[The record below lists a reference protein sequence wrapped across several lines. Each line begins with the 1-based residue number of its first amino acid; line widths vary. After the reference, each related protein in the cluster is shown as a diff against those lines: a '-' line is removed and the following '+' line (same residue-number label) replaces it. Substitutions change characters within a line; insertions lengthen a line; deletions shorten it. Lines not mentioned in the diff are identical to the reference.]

1 VHRRSEIFVVQ
12 QMTHAGTKKSVS
24 VAWNWN
30 VNAAAELSP
39 EYALSR
45 LLTFEQTGSQR
56 DNRRNVK
63 MKMKKILMTTVA
75 AAALVG
81 FTAMATAQTM
91 QAPSGGAAKPEI
103 GQTEQKGNAGGALKY
118 QGEQPA
124 EKAQSTDKTAPSTA
138 NTAQGTPQGSPNAA
152 QPNAAKPDQKMGQ
165 SQKPEANPQRGAADE
180 RGKTGNTGANT
191 AASKSN
197 SGGAKA
203 DGASV
208 ALSRDQRSKIGAT
221 IRKHPSARVT
231 ADVNFN
237 ISVGATVPRSVH
249 VVAVPEDVVEI
260 VPQYEGYDYIVVGE
274 QVLIVDPNTMEIV
287 AVIEA

>member
-1 VHRRSEIFVVQ
+1 
-12 QMTHAGTKKSVS
+12 
-24 VAWNWN
+24 
-30 VNAAAELSP
+30 
-39 EYALSR
+39 
-45 LLTFEQTGSQR
+45 
-56 DNRRNVK
+56 
-63 MKMKKILMTTVA
+63 MKMKKTLMTTVA

-91 QAPSGGAAKPEI
+91 QTPSGGGAAKPESS
-103 GQTEQKGNAGGALKY
+103 QPEQKGSVGGALKY

-124 EKAQSTDKTAPSTA
+124 EKAQSTDKTAPSTG
-138 NTAQGTPQGSPNAA
+138 NTAQGSPNTA
-152 QPNAAKPDQKMGQ
+152 QPNAARPDQKMGQ
-165 SQKPEANPQRGAADE
+165 SQKPETAPQRGAADE
-180 RGKTGNTGANT
+180 HGKTGNTGANT
-191 AASKSN
+191 AASQGN

-203 DGASV
+203 GGASV
-208 ALSRDQRSKIGAT
+208 ALSQDQRSKIGAT
-221 IRKHPSARVT
+221 IGKHPSARVT

-274 QVLIVDPNTMEIV
+274 QILIVDPNTMEIV